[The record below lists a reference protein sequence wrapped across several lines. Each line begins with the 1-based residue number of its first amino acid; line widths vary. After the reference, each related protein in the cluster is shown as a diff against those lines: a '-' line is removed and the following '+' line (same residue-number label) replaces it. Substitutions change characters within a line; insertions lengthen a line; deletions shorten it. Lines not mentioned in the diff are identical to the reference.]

1 MTKSELIHKIESC
14 FPKTLVEKYRFIKRF
29 FRWLIQYFYHKIAEK
44 RVRRKYG
51 PLNVVFIVQNASIW
65 KYDSLYRTMIEDK
78 HFNPV
83 VFLVPFVASGDDF
96 MQSVYE
102 STRKDFL
109 SRGYNLVCSIN
120 KDGSLVNVADLQ
132 PDVIFYAYQYSYCLP
147 DIYRPQNLKR
157 YLKCYVNYAFASV
170 PDDWAVASPFHG
182 LMWRC
187 FLECESNRE
196 QAVSYQPREMKNS
209 VVTGYPIYDEFAN
222 VIARGDDWK
231 IKDNHIKRV
240 IWAPHH
246 TIEGRTGMLQ
256 FSTFLKYSETML
268 KMAEKYRENIQFVFR
283 PHPMLKPALYDH
295 SQWGKEKTDAYYHI
309 WESMENTA
317 YVTRGYVDLLK
328 SSDAMI
334 HDCGSFIIEY
344 QYVNKPALYLATYDR
359 LAQSNEVGRAAYKC
373 HYLGYSDDDIDSFL
387 KDVVLDGKDTKSIAR
402 ELFVKEY
409 ILPPNGRLAAENIV
423 EYLVS
428 ALCK

>member
-1 MTKSELIHKIESC
+1 MKKTELIHKIENC
-14 FPKTLVEKYRFIKRF
+14 FPKILVEKYRFIKRY
-29 FRWLIQYFYHKIAEK
+29 FRWLIQFFYYKIAEK
-44 RVRRKYG
+44 EVKRKRSS
-51 PLNVVFIVQNASIW
+51 LNVVFVVQNASIW
-65 KYDSLYRTMIEDK
+65 KYDSLYWTMKKDK

-83 VFLVPFVASGDDF
+83 VFLAPFVASGDEF
-96 MQSVYE
+96 MLSVYE
-102 STRKDFL
+102 TTRKDFL

-120 KDGSLVNVADLQ
+120 QDGSLVNISDLQ
-132 PDVIFYAYQYSYCLP
+132 PDIIFYTYQYSYCLP
-147 DIYRPQNLKR
+147 KIYRPQSLKQ

-187 FLECESNRE
+187 FLECESNRK
-196 QAVSYQPREMKNS
+196 QAISYQPREMKYS
-209 VVTGYPIYDEFAN
+209 IVTGYPIYDEFAN

-231 IKDNHIKRV
+231 IKDNHLKRV

-268 KMAEKYRENIQFVFR
+268 KMAEKYREKIQFVFR

-295 SQWGKEKTDAYYHI
+295 PQWGKEKTEAYYHL

-344 QYVNKPALYLATYDR
+344 QYVNKPAMYLATYDR
-359 LAQSNEVGRAAYKC
+359 LAQSNEVGRAAYQC
-373 HYLGYSDDDIDSFL
+373 HYLGYNEVDIDNFL
-387 KDVVLDGKDTKSIAR
+387 QEIVLAGKDAKSSVR
-402 ELFVKEY
+402 ERFVEECL
-409 ILPPNGRLAAENIV
+409 LPPNGRFAAENIV
-423 EYLVS
+423 ECLVS
-428 ALCK
+428 ELCS